1 MALSDVQSAIG
12 PDVFDCTVNVPT
24 DPVAVTIHRATFS
37 QMTQLCDATVN
48 LFSDTS
54 ADVTEQAIKIM
65 PALASLVDVG
75 CALTAATQ
83 CVALIRGAAT
93 QSSSSSAAPVGDA
106 AGMGLRG
113 ILAALALRARS
124 DDGVLERVST
134 SLGAPAVDM
143 TVDLVSQDTRYPPAH
158 EILVLDTLS
167 EVLAA
172 FGRGMAKEHP
182 RLQLALLTLLTSS
195 RPATRR
201 RATNGLALLARDA
214 SDELFG
220 TLVGELARSITE
232 SKRSDHSRSLV
243 QTIAAISKSA
253 GYRLGEHLGLLVPLV
268 LDQAGRDD
276 DALGGG
282 DDAGELREHCFVCFE
297 SLLLQ
302 CPHETDVFCNP
313 ILDLCLRYVKYD
325 PNFAF
330 DSDDDEDGEGGA
342 EAMDVADEDGD
353 EDGGW
358 GDEGGDGDFDDGDF
372 SDADF
377 SEDDDMSWKVRRA
390 CCKTLQALVV
400 ARPDRLPSLLTS
412 ALPVLVKRARAE
424 REDSVKIDVILVLKV
439 LVGGARRALVHGTAD
454 EEQLPVVQS
463 LVTQQAP
470 LIRSHVSNLTQ
481 PSCAMPVRLAA
492 LELLKG
498 LAALP
503 EAQVELLVSSEGMI
517 TLAEGVFGI
526 ISVPHVKVAPSTQV
540 KLEVLGVFAAALET
554 GRAQSSDLEAN
565 VARLVAIAVA
575 ATEDSYYRVVAEGL
589 RLLARLIIVL
599 RPIAPDMAS
608 SKDRVASLATP
619 ARTAIMKQL
628 NIADADQ
635 DIKEAAVFASSMLL
649 AHWGDAIKSKRHL
662 VEVLEATELRLQSE
676 TTRLVA
682 AVSVA
687 RFASSP
693 LAMQLPSPHV
703 SSLVEALAPLL
714 KQTER
719 PLRIAALRALV
730 ALSKHH
736 AEHLIVLPAEV
747 AESVLMSSASCVL
760 DTDMV
765 GSALALVF
773 AARLLLSPGVATQ
786 MAARVVEQFVGRVLS
801 LLASD
806 LITPTSPALFG
817 TCAFLR
823 AVGAASTVLPEISF
837 SALRGH
843 IRAVLIEHADEG
855 VSTDSLSPT
864 QCVVVARA
872 EAALLASGPDD
883 MAEAYAELILSEIDA
898 GGEFMPGPSS
908 LSPAASATPPKR
920 SGRLSNTGSPGS
932 GTKRR
937 TKRSKGSS
945 SSASSPPTAGLSQS
959 FPYFTAP
966 TTEFDHHLTLRLN
979 LLVLGEFGAAG
990 LWQSGFDGRAWDAL
1004 QCQLSSSQVGVRQ
1017 AAAYALGAAAAGDKP
1032 GQRLPELLAVMRD
1045 RVAAA
1050 DASSATQVQA
1060 LLVSGLREF
1069 VARATSSDSA
1079 RTALV
1084 ECGDAVLRAL
1094 FAPVAKAEAAAEASA
1109 ATDADEVT
1117 DDLAKASSRTA
1128 AECAGRL
1135 AGLAQDN
1142 MIPLLLD
1149 AMGTSNPTEVRG
1161 AALGAI
1167 RFALVPES
1175 LQVATNADG
1184 VAGATGSYL
1193 QLDGAEIT
1201 RLGLLIRA
1209 GTSNESRGAG
1219 MDGVLLEQL
1228 RVGAVTT
1235 EATAVVNG
1243 AATGAPR
1250 VGANAAFGA
1259 TVAKAI
1265 RASLDSL
1272 ADPELEIRL
1281 HALVFV
1287 AVAAHHRPSLL
1298 RGVLRKHVTAFFAA
1312 THIDKSLIRT
1322 IEYGPFRHTVD
1333 DGLEARKAAYE
1344 ALHTLILRLP
1354 SELRGGDL
1362 KDCLKRGLADVHEI
1376 RIVCDLTVTR
1386 LAAHDPATLLRLL
1399 DDLAEPWRATITK
1412 KMRDNAVPQD
1422 VERNAELVRSALR
1435 AIARASTVPGAETCQ
1450 ALTSLIS
1457 ETILKG
1463 DHRETFQAFVAQRR
1477 V

>member
-1 MALSDVQSAIG
+1 LD
-12 PDVFDCTVNVPT
+12 
-24 DPVAVTIHRATFS
+24 AV
-37 QMTQLCDATVN
+37 VG

-65 PALASLVDVG
+65 PALASLVEVG
-75 CALTAATQ
+75 PTLASATQ
-83 CVALIRGAAT
+83 CVKLIRGAAT

-113 ILAALALRARS
+113 ILGALALRAQS
-124 DDGVLERVST
+124 DDGIVQRVSA
-134 SLGAPAVDM
+134 SLGAPVADM
-143 TVDLVSQDTRYPPAH
+143 VVDLVDRETRYPPAH

-167 EVLAA
+167 EVLSS
-172 FGRGMAKEHP
+172 FGRGMAQEHP
-182 RLQLALLTLLTSS
+182 RLQTALLSLLTSS

-214 SDELFG
+214 SDELFNQ
-220 TLVGELARSITE
+220 LVSDLARSITD
-232 SKRSDHSRSLV
+232 SKRADHTRSLV

-253 GYRLGEHLGLLVPLV
+253 GYRLGEHLGVLVPLI
-268 LDQAGRDD
+268 LDQAGQDD
-276 DALGGG
+276 DQLGGG
-282 DDAGELREHCFVCFE
+282 DDAGELREHCLVCFE

-302 CPHETDVFCNP
+302 CPHETDIFCDS
-313 ILDLCLRYVKYD
+313 ILDLCLRYIKYD

-330 DSDDDEDGEGGA
+330 DSDDEGDDAGGD
-342 EAMDVADEDGD
+342 AMDVGE
-353 EDGGW
+353 
-358 GDEGGDGDFDDGDF
+358 EGGDGDDAWGDEDGDNYGDDDF

-400 ARPDRLPSLLTS
+400 ARTDRLPSLLTG

-424 REDSVKIDVILVLKV
+424 REDSVKIDVILVLKA

-454 EEQLPVVQS
+454 EDQLPVVQT
-463 LVTQQAP
+463 LVTEQAP
-470 LIRSHVSNLTQ
+470 RIRSHVSALTQ

-498 LAALP
+498 LAVLP
-503 EAQVELLVSSEGMI
+503 EAQVELLVNAESMI
-517 TLAEGVFGI
+517 TLAEGVFGVVA
-526 ISVPHVKVAPSTQV
+526 VPNRKVAPSTQI

-554 GRAQSSDLEAN
+554 GRALGADLEGNAP
-565 VARLVAIAVA
+565 RLVAIALA
-575 ATEDSYYRVVAEGL
+575 ASDDAYYRVVAEGL
-589 RLLARLIIVL
+589 RLLARIIITL
-599 RPIAPDMAS
+599 RPISADMAAT
-608 SKDRVASLATP
+608 KDRVAPLAAQ

-628 NIADADQ
+628 SIADADQ

-662 VEVLEATELRLQSE
+662 VDVLEATELRLQSE

-693 LAMQLPSPHV
+693 LALQLPTAHV
-703 SSLVEALAPLL
+703 SSMVEALAPLL

-719 PLRIAALRALV
+719 PLRVAALRALV
-730 ALSKHH
+730 ALSKNH

-747 AESVLMSSASCVL
+747 AEAVLASSACCVL

-773 AARLLLSPGVATQ
+773 VARLLLSPGVSTAT
-786 MAARVVEQFVGRVLS
+786 AARIIEQYVGRVLA
-801 LLASD
+801 LLRSD

-817 TCAFLR
+817 ICAFLR
-823 AVGAASTVLPEISF
+823 AVGAASTVLPDVSF

-843 IRAVLIEHADEG
+843 IRAVLTEHTDEG
-855 VSTDSLSPT
+855 VSSDSLSPT

-898 GGEFMPGPSS
+898 GGEFLPGPTSPSS
-908 LSPAASATPPKR
+908 ASTSPGTASTPKR
-920 SGRLSNTGSPGS
+920 SGRSSNTGSPGS

-945 SSASSPPTAGLSQS
+945 SSASSASAGISPS
-959 FPYFTAP
+959 FPYFTPP

-990 LWQSGFDGRAWDAL
+990 LWASGFDGRAWDAL
-1004 QCQLSSSQVGVRQ
+1004 QCQLPSSQVGVRQ

-1032 GQRLPELLAVMRD
+1032 EQRLPELLSVMRD

-1069 VARATSSDSA
+1069 VARAASSDVA

-1084 ECGDAVLRAL
+1084 QSGDAVLRAL
-1094 FAPVAKAEAAAEASA
+1094 FSPVAKAEAAADAAA
-1109 ATDADEVT
+1109 ATDTDEVT

-1135 AGLAQDN
+1135 AGLAQDT

-1175 LQVATNADG
+1175 LQVSASADG

-1193 QLDGAEIT
+1193 QLDGPDIT

-1228 RVGAVTT
+1228 RAGAVLA
-1235 EATAVVNG
+1235 EVTAAASGAKGGRG
-1243 AATGAPR
+1243 AAGGTSGAII
-1250 VGANAAFGA
+1250 N
-1259 TVAKAI
+1259 KAI
-1265 RASLDSL
+1265 RASLDAL
-1272 ADPELEIRL
+1272 ADPALEIRL

-1312 THIDKSLIRT
+1312 THIDQSLIRT

-1344 ALHTLILRLP
+1344 ALHTLILRMP

-1386 LAAHDPATLLRLL
+1386 LATHDPPTLLRLL

-1422 VERNAELVRSALR
+1422 VERNSELVRSALR
-1435 AIARASTVPGAETCQ
+1435 AIARATAVPGAETCQ
-1450 ALTSLIS
+1450 ALMSLVTD
-1457 ETILKG
+1457 TILKG
-1463 DHRETFQAFVAQRR
+1463 DQRETYQSFVAQRR
-1477 V
+1477 Q